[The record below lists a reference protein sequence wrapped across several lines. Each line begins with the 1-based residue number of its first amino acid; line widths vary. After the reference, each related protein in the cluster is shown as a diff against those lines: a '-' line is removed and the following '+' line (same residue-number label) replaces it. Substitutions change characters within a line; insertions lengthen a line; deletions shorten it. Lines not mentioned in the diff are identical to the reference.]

1 MKFTYITL
9 ARDCGK
15 IPFYVTD
22 DDLVI
27 FETKQEA
34 FDAALK
40 EATDE
45 ADLLGE
51 GCDEGISFGIPEDE
65 LYSSNEEVQVC
76 CYSDDDD
83 TEIVT
88 RRIIRRIK

>member
-9 ARDCGK
+9 ARDYGE
-15 IPFYVTD
+15 PFYVTD
-22 DDLVI
+22 DDLTI

-34 FDAALK
+34 FDAAEK
-40 EATDE
+40 EAADE
-45 ADLLGE
+45 ANFLGE
-51 GCDEGISFGIPEDE
+51 DCDEGISFGIPEDE
-65 LYSSNEEVQVC
+65 LYSSGEEVKVC
-76 CYSDDDD
+76 CYSDDD